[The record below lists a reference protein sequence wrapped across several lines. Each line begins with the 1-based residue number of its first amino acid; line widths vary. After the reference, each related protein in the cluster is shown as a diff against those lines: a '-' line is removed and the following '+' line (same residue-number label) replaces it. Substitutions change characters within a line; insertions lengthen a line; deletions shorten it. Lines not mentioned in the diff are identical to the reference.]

1 VSSRM
6 RAHDNSLLSLRP
18 EGRAPVRLAHSS
30 SKGDGATASVA
41 VSVERLTKVFRGKP
55 AVFDISFSARQNQ
68 FVSIV
73 GPSGC
78 GKSTVLKMIAGLIE
92 PTSGSVVVSDEKVEA
107 PLRNAS
113 MVFQAPVL
121 MPWRTVLG
129 NVLFCI
135 ELRGDSAAK
144 YRGQALDLIKLAGLS
159 GFENHYPHQLSGG
172 MQQRVSICR
181 ALLVR
186 PALLL
191 MDEPF
196 GALDVLTRERMGFE
210 LQKLWS
216 VERYTALFVTHSITE
231 AVLLS
236 DSIVVMPGMVGRTP
250 AVTIQINL
258 PRPRDANIM
267 KDTRFIEL
275 AALVREEIEAGWA
288 GQLA

>member
-1 VSSRM
+1 M

-18 EGRAPVRLAHSS
+18 EGRAPVHPAHSS

-41 VSVERLTKVFRGKP
+41 VSVERLTKAFRGKP

-92 PTSGSVVVSDEKVEA
+92 PTSGSVVVNGEKVEA

-216 VERYTALFVTHSITE
+216 VERYTALFVTHSIAE

-236 DSIVVMPGMVGRTP
+236 DSIVVMPGMVGRAP

-258 PRPRDANIM
+258 PRPRDANVM
-267 KDTRFIEL
+267 KDARFVEL
-275 AALVREEIEAGWA
+275 AALVRDRIEAGWT
-288 GQLA
+288 GELA

>member
-1 VSSRM
+1 M

-18 EGRAPVRLAHSS
+18 QRRAPVRPAHSS

-41 VSVERLTKVFRGKP
+41 VSVERITKAFRGKP

-92 PTSGSVVVSDEKVEA
+92 PTSGSVVVNGEKVEA

-144 YRGQALDLIKLAGLS
+144 HRAQALDLIKLAGLS

-216 VERYTALFVTHSITE
+216 VERYTALFVTHSIAE

-236 DSIVVMPGMVGRTP
+236 DSIVVMPGMVGRAP

-258 PRPRDANIM
+258 PRPRDANVM
-267 KDTRFIEL
+267 KDARFVEL
-275 AALVREEIEAGWA
+275 AALVRDRIEAGWT
-288 GQLA
+288 GELA

>member
-1 VSSRM
+1 M
-6 RAHDNSLLSLRP
+6 RAPDNSLLSLSP
-18 EGRAPVRLAHSS
+18 EGRAPIGVAHSS
-30 SKGDGATASVA
+30 SQSRLAAASAA
-41 VSVERLTKVFRGKP
+41 VSVDHLSKAFRGKP
-55 AVFDISFSARQNQ
+55 AVSDISFSARHNQ

-78 GKSTVLKMIAGLIE
+78 GKTTVLKMIAGLVE
-92 PTSGSVVVSDEKVEA
+92 PTSGSVVVNGEKVEA

-113 MVFQAPVL
+113 MVFQSPVL

-135 ELRGDSAAK
+135 ELRGDSAAR
-144 YRGQALDLIKLAGLS
+144 YRAQALDLVKLAGLS

-186 PALLL
+186 PSLLL

-216 VERYTALFVTHSITE
+216 LERYTALFVTHSITE

-236 DSIVVMPGMVGRTP
+236 DSIVVMPGMVGRMP
-250 AVTIQINL
+250 AVTIEVDL
-258 PRPRDANIM
+258 PRPRDADIM
-267 KDTRFIEL
+267 KHAHFIEL
-275 AALVREEIEAGWA
+275 AALVREQIEAGWA
-288 GQLA
+288 GQPA

>member
-1 VSSRM
+1 M
-6 RAHDNSLLSLRP
+6 RAQANSLLSPRP
-18 EGRAPVRLAHSS
+18 EGLVAARLARLSEQDES
-30 SKGDGATASVA
+30 AAAPLA
-41 VSVERLTKVFRGKP
+41 VSVDHLTKAFRGKT
-55 AVFDISFSARQNQ
+55 AVSDISFEARQNQ

-92 PTSGSVVVSDEKVEA
+92 PTSGSVTVDGRKVQG

-121 MPWRTVLG
+121 LPWRTVLG

-135 ELRGDSAAK
+135 EMRGDPAAS
-144 YRGQALDLIKLAGLS
+144 YREQALGLIKLAGLA
-159 GFENHYPHQLSGG
+159 GFENHHPHQLSGG

-216 VERYTALFVTHSITE
+216 LERYTALFVTHSISE

-250 AVTIQINL
+250 AVTIEIDL
-258 PRPRDANIM
+258 PRPRHAGIM
-267 KDTRFIEL
+267 KEPRFVEL
-275 AALVREEIEAGWA
+275 AALVREQIEAG
-288 GQLA
+288 GME

>member
-1 VSSRM
+1 M
-6 RAHDNSLLSLRP
+6 RAQDKSLLSLRP
-18 EGRAPVRLAHSS
+18 QGRAAVRLAHSS
-30 SKGDGATASVA
+30 PKDDEPVGPLA
-41 VSVERLTKVFRGKP
+41 VSVEHLTKAFRGKT
-55 AVFDISFSARQNQ
+55 AVADISFGARKNQ

-92 PTSGSVVVSDEKVEA
+92 PTGGSVVVDGRVVQA

-135 ELRGDSAAK
+135 EMRGDSTAT
-144 YRGQALDLIKLAGLS
+144 YRAQALDLIKLAGLA
-159 GFENHYPHQLSGG
+159 GFESHYPHQLSGG

-181 ALLVR
+181 ALLVQ

-216 VERYTALFVTHSITE
+216 LEKYTALFVTHSITE

-236 DSIVVMPGMVGRTP
+236 DFIVVMPGMVGRMP
-250 AVTIQINL
+250 AVTIEIDL
-258 PRPRDANIM
+258 PRPRDAGIM
-267 KDTRFIEL
+267 KDPRFIEL
-275 AALVREEIEAGWA
+275 AALVRERIEAGWVE
-288 GQLA
+288 

>member
-1 VSSRM
+1 M
-6 RAHDNSLLSLRP
+6 RARANSLLSARP
-18 EGRAPVRLAHSS
+18 EGRAPVCLAH
-30 SKGDGATASVA
+30 ASPQDESAVAPLA
-41 VSVERLTKVFRGKP
+41 VSVEHLTKAFRGKT
-55 AVFDISFSARQNQ
+55 AVSDISFKARQNQ
-68 FVSIV
+68 FISIV

-92 PTSGSVVVSDEKVEA
+92 PTSGSVTVDGQKVQA

-135 ELRGDSAAK
+135 EMRGDSAAS
-144 YRGQALDLIKLAGLS
+144 YRAQALELIKLAGLA

-216 VERYTALFVTHSITE
+216 LERYTALFVTHSITE

-236 DSIVVMPGMVGRTP
+236 DFIVVMPGMVGRMP
-250 AVTIQINL
+250 AVTIGIDL
-258 PRPRDANIM
+258 PRPRDAGIM
-267 KDTRFIEL
+267 KDPSFIEL
-275 AALVREEIEAGWA
+275 AALVREQIEAGWVELA
-288 GQLA
+288 GQ

>member
-1 VSSRM
+1 
-6 RAHDNSLLSLRP
+6 
-18 EGRAPVRLAHSS
+18 
-30 SKGDGATASVA
+30 
-41 VSVERLTKVFRGKP
+41 
-55 AVFDISFSARQNQ
+55 
-68 FVSIV
+68 
-73 GPSGC
+73 
-78 GKSTVLKMIAGLIE
+78 MIAGLIE
-92 PTSGSVVVSDEKVEA
+92 PTSGSVTVDGQKVQA

-129 NVLFCI
+129 NVRFCI
-135 ELRGDSAAK
+135 EMRGDSAAS
-144 YRGQALDLIKLAGLS
+144 YRAQALELIKLAGLA

-216 VERYTALFVTHSITE
+216 LERYTALFVTHSITE

-236 DSIVVMPGMVGRTP
+236 DSIVVMPGMVGRMP
-250 AVTIQINL
+250 AVTIEIDL
-258 PRPRDANIM
+258 PRPRDVGIM
-267 KDTRFIEL
+267 KDPSFVEL
-275 AALVREEIEAGWA
+275 AALVREQIEAGWVE
-288 GQLA
+288 

>member
-1 VSSRM
+1 M
-6 RAHDNSLLSLRP
+6 RAQANSLLSARP
-18 EGRAPVRLAHSS
+18 EGRVPVCLAH
-30 SKGDGATASVA
+30 ASPQDESAVAPLA
-41 VSVERLTKVFRGKP
+41 VSVEHLTKAFRGKT
-55 AVFDISFSARQNQ
+55 AVSDISFKARQNQ

-92 PTSGSVVVSDEKVEA
+92 PTSGSVTVDGQKVQA

-121 MPWRTVLG
+121 MPWRSVLG

-135 ELRGDSAAK
+135 EMRGDSAAS
-144 YRGQALDLIKLAGLS
+144 YRAQALELIKLAGLA

-216 VERYTALFVTHSITE
+216 LERYTALFVTHSITE

-236 DSIVVMPGMVGRTP
+236 DSIVVMPGMVGRMP
-250 AVTIQINL
+250 AVTIEIDL
-258 PRPRDANIM
+258 PRPRDVGIM
-267 KDTRFIEL
+267 KDPSFIEL
-275 AALVREEIEAGWA
+275 AALVREQIEAGWVE
-288 GQLA
+288 

>member
-1 VSSRM
+1 M
-6 RAHDNSLLSLRP
+6 RAQGNSLLSARP
-18 EGRAPVRLAHSS
+18 EGRAPVCLAH
-30 SKGDGATASVA
+30 ASRQEESAVAPLA
-41 VSVERLTKVFRGKP
+41 VSVEHLTKAFRGKT
-55 AVFDISFSARQNQ
+55 AVSDISFKARQNQ

-92 PTSGSVVVSDEKVEA
+92 PTGGSVTVDGQKVQA

-135 ELRGDSAAK
+135 EMRGDSAAS
-144 YRGQALDLIKLAGLS
+144 YRAQALELIKLAGLA

-216 VERYTALFVTHSITE
+216 LERYTALFVTHSITE

-236 DSIVVMPGMVGRTP
+236 DSIVVMPGMVGRLP
-250 AVTIQINL
+250 AVTIEIDL
-258 PRPRDANIM
+258 PRPRDVGIM
-267 KDTRFIEL
+267 KDPSFIEL
-275 AALVREEIEAGWA
+275 AALVREQIEAGWVE
-288 GQLA
+288 

>member
-1 VSSRM
+1 M
-6 RAHDNSLLSLRP
+6 RAKANLSSSPPLD
-18 EGRAPVRLAHSS
+18 GRAVARLAHASP
-30 SKGDGATASVA
+30 KGGSAIAPLA
-41 VSVERLTKVFRGKP
+41 VSVDHLTKAFHGKT
-55 AVFDISFSARQNQ
+55 AVSDISFKARQNQ

-78 GKSTVLKMIAGLIE
+78 GKSTVLKMVAGLIE
-92 PTSGSVVVSDEKVEA
+92 PTSGSSTVDGRRVEA

-121 MPWRTVLG
+121 LPWRTVLG

-135 ELRGDSAAK
+135 QMRGDSAAS
-144 YRGQALDLIKLAGLS
+144 YREQARELIKLAGLA
-159 GFENHYPHQLSGG
+159 GFERHYPHQLSGG

-196 GALDVLTRERMGFE
+196 GALDILTRERMGFE

-216 VERYTALFVTHSITE
+216 LERYTALFVTHSITE

-236 DSIVVMPGMVGRTP
+236 DSIVVMPGMVGRMP
-250 AVTIQINL
+250 AVTIEIDL
-258 PRPRDANIM
+258 PRPRDAGIM
-267 KDTRFIEL
+267 KDPRFVEL
-275 AALVREEIEAGWA
+275 AALVREQIEAGWVE
-288 GQLA
+288 

>member
-1 VSSRM
+1 MS
-6 RAHDNSLLSLRP
+6 AQGNSLLSPRP
-18 EGRAPVRLAHSS
+18 EGRADVRCAH
-30 SKGDGATASVA
+30 ASVGDAAFPRLA
-41 VSVERLTKVFRGKP
+41 VSVEHLTKAFHGRAALSDV
-55 AVFDISFSARQNQ
+55 SFKTWQNQ

-78 GKSTVLKMIAGLIE
+78 GKSTLLKMVAGLAR
-92 PTSGSVVVSDEKVEA
+92 PTSGSVVVDGQKVQA

-135 ELRGDSAAK
+135 EMRGDPAAK
-144 YRGQALDLIKLAGLS
+144 YRERALDLIKLAGLA

-186 PALLL
+186 PSLLL

-196 GALDVLTRERMGFE
+196 GALDVLTRERMAFE
-210 LQKLWS
+210 LQRLWGH
-216 VERYTALFVTHSITE
+216 ERYTALFVTHSITE

-236 DSIVVMPGMVGRTP
+236 DSIVVMPGMAGRVPT
-250 AVTIQINL
+250 VTIEIDL
-258 PRPRDANIM
+258 PRPRDAGII
-267 KDTRFIEL
+267 KDPRFVEL
-275 AALVREEIEAGWA
+275 AALVRERIEAGWTE
-288 GQLA
+288 

>member
-1 VSSRM
+1 M
-6 RAHDNSLLSLRP
+6 RAQANSLLSARP
-18 EGRAPVRLAHSS
+18 EGRAPVCLAH
-30 SKGDGATASVA
+30 ASRQEESAVAPLA
-41 VSVERLTKVFRGKP
+41 VSVEHLTKAFRGKT
-55 AVFDISFSARQNQ
+55 AVSDISFKARQNQ

-92 PTSGSVVVSDEKVEA
+92 PTGGSVTVDGQKVQA

-135 ELRGDSAAK
+135 EMRGDSGAG
-144 YRGQALDLIKLAGLS
+144 YRAQALELIKLAGLA

-216 VERYTALFVTHSITE
+216 LERYTALFVTHSITE

-236 DSIVVMPGMVGRTP
+236 DSIVVMPGMVGRLP
-250 AVTIQINL
+250 AVTIEIDL
-258 PRPRDANIM
+258 PRPRDVGIM
-267 KDTRFIEL
+267 KDPSFIEL
-275 AALVREEIEAGWA
+275 AALVREQIEAGWVE
-288 GQLA
+288 

>member
-1 VSSRM
+1 MPPR
-6 RAHDNSLLSLRP
+6 DNSLLPLP
-18 EGRAPVRLAHSS
+18 AGGCAQAGVAHSS
-30 SKGDGATASVA
+30 PQSFLAAASIA
-41 VSVERLTKVFRGKP
+41 VSVQHLSKAFRGKP
-55 AVFDISFSARQNQ
+55 AVSDISFSAKQNR

-78 GKSTVLKMIAGLIE
+78 GKSTVLKLIAGLIE
-92 PTSGSVVVSDEKVEA
+92 PTSGSVIVNGEKVEA

-113 MVFQAPVL
+113 MVFQSPVL
-121 MPWRTVLG
+121 MPWRRVLG

-135 ELRGDSAAK
+135 ELRGDSAAR
-144 YRGQALDLIKLAGLS
+144 YRAQALDLIKLAGLS

-181 ALLVR
+181 ALLLR
-186 PALLL
+186 PSLLL

-216 VERYTALFVTHSITE
+216 LERYTALFVTHSIAE

-236 DSIVVMPGMVGRTP
+236 DSIVVMPGMVGRLP
-250 AVTIQINL
+250 AVTIEVDL
-258 PRPRDANIM
+258 PRPRDTDIIKHA
-267 KDTRFIEL
+267 RFIEL
-275 AALVREEIEAGWA
+275 AAQVREQIEAGWA
-288 GQLA
+288 GQPA

>member
-1 VSSRM
+1 M
-6 RAHDNSLLSLRP
+6 RAQANLSLSLP
-18 EGRAPVRLAHSS
+18 LEGRAAVCPAHSS
-30 SKGDGATASVA
+30 PKGASVVAPLA
-41 VSVERLTKVFRGKP
+41 VNVEHLTKAFRGKT
-55 AVFDISFSARQNQ
+55 ALSDVSFKARQNQ

-92 PTSGSVVVSDEKVEA
+92 PTSGSLTVDGQRVQA

-135 ELRGDSAAK
+135 QMRGDSAAS
-144 YRGQALDLIKLAGLS
+144 YREQALELIKLAGLA

-216 VERYTALFVTHSITE
+216 LERYTALFVTHSITE

-236 DSIVVMPGMVGRTP
+236 DSIVVMPGMVGRMP
-250 AVTIQINL
+250 AVTIEIDL
-258 PRPRDANIM
+258 PRPRLAGIM
-267 KDTRFIEL
+267 KDPRFVEL
-275 AALVREEIEAGWA
+275 AALVREQIEAGWVE
-288 GQLA
+288 

>member
-1 VSSRM
+1 MV
-6 RAHDNSLLSLRP
+6 AHDNSLLSHGP
-18 EGRAPVRLAHSS
+18 EGGAPARPVRSPS
-30 SKGDGATASVA
+30 NPDRASA
-41 VSVERLTKVFRGKP
+41 SLCVSVEHLSKAFRGKP
-55 AVFDISFSARQNQ
+55 AVSDISFSARQNQ

-78 GKSTVLKMIAGLIE
+78 GKSTVLKMVAGLIE
-92 PTSGSVVVSDEKVEA
+92 PTSGSVLVNGEKVAA

-135 ELRGDSAAK
+135 EMRGDSAAK
-144 YRGQALDLIKLAGLS
+144 YRGSALDLIKLAGLS

-196 GALDVLTRERMGFE
+196 GALDVLTREHMAFE

-216 VERYTALFVTHSITE
+216 LDRYTALFVTHSITE

-236 DSIVVMPGMVGRTP
+236 DSIVVMPGMVGRVP
-250 AVTIQINL
+250 AVTMEIDL
-258 PRPRDANIM
+258 PRPRDPAIM
-267 KDTRFIEL
+267 KDARFIEL
-275 AALVREEIEAGWA
+275 AAAVREEIEAGWVGPPA
-288 GQLA
+288 